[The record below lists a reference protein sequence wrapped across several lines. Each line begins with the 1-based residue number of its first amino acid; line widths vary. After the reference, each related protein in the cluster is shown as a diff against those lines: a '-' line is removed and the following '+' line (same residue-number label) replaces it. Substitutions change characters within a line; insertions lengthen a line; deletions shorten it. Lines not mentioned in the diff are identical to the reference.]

1 MKPSEKLGLLS
12 SMVRKLHE
20 AGSWTGRMHIQK
32 FVYFAQELLAL
43 PSDYDFILYQRG
55 PYSFDLDTE
64 IRSLRSIGAVE
75 ITLREPPYGPSYS
88 STVLGEAL
96 DKRSAVDA
104 RTDDKLTELANVLGP
119 KPAKDLELLATT
131 LYVLRKE
138 HRSEPDVVKRV
149 LSLKPQFSKDQA
161 EKALQEVRELQA
173 RFK

>member
-1 MKPSEKLGLLS
+1 MKESQKLGLLS
-12 SMVRKLHE
+12 SIVRKLNQVD
-20 AGSWTGRMHIQK
+20 SWTGRMHIQK
-32 FVYFAQELLAL
+32 FIYFAQELLAL

-75 ITLREPPYGPSYS
+75 ITLRPPPYGPTYS
-88 STVLGEAL
+88 STGLGEL
-96 DKRSAVDA
+96 ISRRSTVGGE
-104 RTDDKLTELANVLGP
+104 TDDKLTALAEELGP
-119 KPAKDLELLATT
+119 KQARDLELLATT

-149 LSLKPQFSKDQA
+149 LSLKPQFTNEQA

>member
-1 MKPSEKLGLLS
+1 MKESQKLGLLS
-12 SMVRKLHE
+12 SMVRKLNK
-20 AGSWTGRMHIQK
+20 ADSWTGRMHIQK

-75 ITLREPPYGPSYS
+75 ITVRPAPYGPTYS
-88 STVLGEAL
+88 STGLGEIISR
-96 DKRSAVDA
+96 RSTVGGE
-104 RTDDKLTELANVLGP
+104 TDDKLTELAKVLGP

-131 LYVLRKE
+131 LYVLRE
-138 HRSEPDVVKRV
+138 GPQSEQGVVGRV
-149 LSLKPQFSKDQA
+149 LSLKRQFSKDQA

>member
-12 SMVRKLHE
+12 SIVRKLNE
-20 AGSWTGRMHIQK
+20 AHSWTGRMHIQK

-88 STVLGEAL
+88 STGLGEVISKL
-96 DKRSAVDA
+96 STVHGE
-104 RTDDKLTELANVLGP
+104 TDDGLTALAEELGP
-119 KPAKDLELLATT
+119 KQARDLELLATT
-131 LYVLRKE
+131 LWVLRKE
-138 HRSEPDVVKRV
+138 HLSGPDVVKRV
-149 LSLKPQFSKDQA
+149 LSLKPQFTKDQA
-161 EKALQEVRELQA
+161 EKALQEVRDLQA